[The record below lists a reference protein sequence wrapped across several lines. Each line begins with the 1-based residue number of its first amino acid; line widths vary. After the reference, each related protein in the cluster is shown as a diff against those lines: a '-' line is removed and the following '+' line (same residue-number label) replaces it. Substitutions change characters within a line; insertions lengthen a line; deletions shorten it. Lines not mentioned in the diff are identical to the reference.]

1 MRTSYW
7 VVLIPAIVGIGVLC
21 LAQGVS
27 TRNASPEPKTAPSGR
42 PFPVTF
48 VDTAQQAGLRMEFTS
63 GNEETK
69 KYIIEANGTGVAFLD
84 YDTDGRQD
92 VFLVNG
98 SRLEGFR
105 EGEAP
110 TSKLYRNEGH
120 GKFLDVT
127 RESGAARSGWGSGVC
142 VGDIDNDGL
151 EEMYVTYWGKN
162 ALFRNEGHGHFTDIA
177 DKSGV

>member
-1 MRTSYW
+1 MRTSYRA
-7 VVLIPAIVGIGVLC
+7 VLIAAIVGIGVLC

-48 VDTAQQAGLRMEFTS
+48 VNTAQQAGLRMEFTS

-92 VFLVNG
+92 IFLVNG
-98 SRLEGFR
+98 SRLEGFPD
-105 EGEAP
+105 GQAP
-110 TSKLYRNEGH
+110 TNHLYRNTGQ
-120 GKFLDVT
+120 GRFLDVT
-127 RESGAARSGWGSGVC
+127 RAAGVAHTGWGNGIC
-142 VGDIDNDGL
+142 VADFDNDG
-151 EEMYVTYWGKN
+151 
-162 ALFRNEGHGHFTDIA
+162 
-177 DKSGV
+177 